1 MAERCDRRKARMTFE
16 WVTVQKAAAMSG
28 YTDIA
33 LKQKCRKGHLTENTH
48 WKRATD
54 NRVLINVKAF
64 NHFLNKQ

>member
-1 MAERCDRRKARMTFE
+1 MLTAPTFE

-28 YTDIA
+28 YTDVA
-33 LKQKCRKGHLTENTH
+33 LRQKCTKGHLQQGVH
-48 WKRATD
+48 WKRGLD